1 MVSDKLKK
9 FNLYLKNG
17 IYVTEAASENGTR
30 NGNSLQ
36 NLPLSWNSSCS
47 YRKINVFLE
56 TTIEEIVN
64 ELNDDY
70 DPKNLHDDS

>member
-36 NLPLSWNSSCS
+36 NLPLS
-47 YRKINVFLE
+47 
-56 TTIEEIVN
+56 
-64 ELNDDY
+64 
-70 DPKNLHDDS
+70 